1 MRPLQ
6 DVVNLRLTALCI
18 ADRLSCLYR
27 SRDLV
32 HHSFF
37 PGSQIKGSNANRNN
51 IKTDNISHTSGTGSP
66 ALVPSLAS
74 YCFMVTSGIKSGGET
89 KCRPRQNFSAGKRL
103 YALRAPHRRRKV
115 RSAPFCLQQ
124 NCARSLAPPLPNRP
138 AAPGPLRVPFTGSRG
153 GGRADLSAVPRPAP
167 FPEFPKSLSHRR
179 PPLRR
184 SGCGRRPGGPG

>member
-1 MRPLQ
+1 MRSASSCWVSPRSRAVPFQPLGKFQFIHGVSSCDPFLPLSYRKNVPAATPEGENLFSRDRNLFPEVENQVSGRRGHIGCVPCQ

-89 KCRPRQNFSAGKRL
+89 KFRPVKAFR
-103 YALRAPHRRRKV
+103 
-115 RSAPFCLQQ
+115 
-124 NCARSLAPPLPNRP
+124 
-138 AAPGPLRVPFTGSRG
+138 GS
-153 GGRADLSAVPRPAP
+153 
-167 FPEFPKSLSHRR
+167 E
-179 PPLRR
+179 
-184 SGCGRRPGGPG
+184 

>member
-89 KCRPRQNFSAGKRL
+89 KFRPRQSFSRGKRL
-103 YALRAPHRRRKV
+103 YSLRAPSATGRPQRSTAPSSFSRVSKIAFTSASASSAVRLRSSARRTRLKATDFLP
-115 RSAPFCLQQ
+115 SAT
-124 NCARSLAPPLPNRP
+124 PLPR
-138 AAPGPLRVPFTGSRG
+138 
-153 GGRADLSAVPRPAP
+153 
-167 FPEFPKSLSHRR
+167 
-179 PPLRR
+179 
-184 SGCGRRPGGPG
+184 

>member
-74 YCFMVTSGIKSGGET
+74 YCFMGYIGHKKKGGET
-89 KCRPRQNFSAGKRL
+89 KFRPRQNLSAGKRL
-103 YALRAPHRRRKV
+103 YSLRAPSATGRPQRSTAPSSFSRVSKIAFTSASASSAVRLRSSARRTRLKATDFLP
-115 RSAPFCLQQ
+115 SAT
-124 NCARSLAPPLPNRP
+124 PLPR
-138 AAPGPLRVPFTGSRG
+138 
-153 GGRADLSAVPRPAP
+153 
-167 FPEFPKSLSHRR
+167 
-179 PPLRR
+179 
-184 SGCGRRPGGPG
+184 

>member
-1 MRPLQ
+1 MGQEFVSGSGKSGLRPQGAHRMRPLQ

-89 KCRPRQNFSAGKRL
+89 KFRPRQNFSAGKRL
-103 YALRAPHRRRKV
+103 YSLRAPSATGRPQ
-115 RSAPFCLQQ
+115 RSTAPSSF
-124 NCARSLAPPLPNRP
+124 S
-138 AAPGPLRVPFTGSRG
+138 RVSKIAFTS
-153 GGRADLSAVPRPAP
+153 ASASSAVRLRSSARRTRLKATDFLPSATP
-167 FPEFPKSLSHRR
+167 FPR
-179 PPLRR
+179 
-184 SGCGRRPGGPG
+184 

>member
-66 ALVPSLAS
+66 ALLPSLAS
-74 YCFMVTSGIKSGGET
+74 YCFMVTSGIK
-89 KCRPRQNFSAGKRL
+89 AGAKL
-103 YALRAPHRRRKV
+103 
-115 RSAPFCLQQ
+115 SF
-124 NCARSLAPPLPNRP
+124 APPKLFCGKTLVRAARPVCHGAASAQYRAQLLFQSFQNRFHIGVRLFGGQ
-138 AAPGPLRVPFTGSRG
+138 AAVVSPEDQVEGHRLLALGHAPCPDRCRTG
-153 GGRADLSAVPRPAP
+153 
-167 FPEFPKSLSHRR
+167 
-179 PPLRR
+179 
-184 SGCGRRPGGPG
+184 

>member
-66 ALVPSLAS
+66 ALLPSLAS

-89 KCRPRQNFSAGKRL
+89 KFRPRQNFSAGKRS
-103 YALRAPHRRRKV
+103 ATGRPQRSTAPSSFSRVSKIAFTSASASSAVRLRSSARRTRLKATDFLP
-115 RSAPFCLQQ
+115 SAT
-124 NCARSLAPPLPNRP
+124 PLPR
-138 AAPGPLRVPFTGSRG
+138 
-153 GGRADLSAVPRPAP
+153 
-167 FPEFPKSLSHRR
+167 
-179 PPLRR
+179 
-184 SGCGRRPGGPG
+184 

>member
-1 MRPLQ
+1 MFSSASEVFINALCRVVTTYKIVVFKFQFIHGVSSCDPFLPLSYRKNVPAATPEGENLLSRDRNLFPEVENQVSGLRPQGAHRMRPLQ

-27 SRDLV
+27 SRDLA

-89 KCRPRQNFSAGKRL
+89 KFRPRQSFS
-103 YALRAPHRRRKV
+103 
-115 RSAPFCLQQ
+115 
-124 NCARSLAPPLPNRP
+124 
-138 AAPGPLRVPFTGSRG
+138 RV
-153 GGRADLSAVPRPAP
+153 
-167 FPEFPKSLSHRR
+167 
-179 PPLRR
+179 
-184 SGCGRRPGGPG
+184 

>member
-66 ALVPSLAS
+66 ALLPSLAS

-89 KCRPRQNFSAGKRL
+89 KFRL
-103 YALRAPHRRRKV
+103 YALRAPSATGRPQRSTPPSSFSRVSKIAFTSASASSAVRLRSSARRTRLKATDFLP
-115 RSAPFCLQQ
+115 SAT
-124 NCARSLAPPLPNRP
+124 PLPR
-138 AAPGPLRVPFTGSRG
+138 
-153 GGRADLSAVPRPAP
+153 
-167 FPEFPKSLSHRR
+167 
-179 PPLRR
+179 
-184 SGCGRRPGGPG
+184 

>member
-66 ALVPSLAS
+66 ALLPSLAS
-74 YCFMVTSGIKSGGET
+74 YCFMVTSGII
-89 KCRPRQNFSAGKRL
+89 
-103 YALRAPHRRRKV
+103 
-115 RSAPFCLQQ
+115 
-124 NCARSLAPPLPNRP
+124 P
-138 AAPGPLRVPFTGSRG
+138 AATPEGENLLSRD
-153 GGRADLSAVPRPAP
+153 RNL
-167 FPEFPKSLSHRR
+167 FPEVENQVS
-179 PPLRR
+179 
-184 SGCGRRPGGPG
+184 GRRGHIGCVPCKML